1 MAFLNVNSDAVVKY
15 TDKLERSSRSALPV
29 AVRQTL
35 NGAAFKSKKSLPT
48 VTKHKFTI
56 RSKGFFN
63 KFSTVQQAKGFNLS
77 TMKSTIGF
85 LPADPAVMELEAQEF
100 GGQIKNRSFIP
111 MDTARTSKN
120 HGKNVRRPFRV
131 GELKSQGITHI
142 RKTGKGSRS
151 KFIRAAFEA
160 GKGGFVFYG
169 NTLFRVDRI
178 NNKAKGRGKIK
189 LTPLYNYKKG
199 RAVKIKA
206 TKFMAQ
212 NSTLNARKMDRD
224 FINNAKKQFEKI
236 GLL

>member
-15 TDKLERSSRSALPV
+15 TDKLERSSRSAFPV

-35 NGAAFKSKKSLPT
+35 NGAAFGSKKTLPT

-63 KFSTVQQAKGFNLS
+63 KFSTVQPAKGFNLAS
-77 TMKSTIGF
+77 MKATIGF
-85 LPADPAVMELEAQEF
+85 LPTDPATANLEAQEF
-100 GGQIKNRSFIP
+100 GGQIKNRSFVP
-111 MDTARTSKN
+111 MDTARTSKSKL
-120 HGKNVRRPFRV
+120 KNVRRPFRV
-131 GELKSQGITHI
+131 ESLKSQGVAHI
-142 RKTGKGSRS
+142 RKTGKGARS

-160 GKGGFVFYG
+160 GKGGFVLYG

-212 NSTLNARKMDRD
+212 NSTLNARKMDALY
-224 FINNAKKQFEKI
+224 ITNAKRQFEKI